1 MPGAGLAHGP
11 PAKKNA
17 GGRYHRF
24 GRKPGIP
31 RAMVLRLYVISSVHR
46 AFWPPSLRDALA
58 SSQVSISV
66 GMPGPHDFTSAGPH
80 SSAAS
85 QTSTAS
91 PPHVS

>member
-1 MPGAGLAHGP
+1 MLAAP
-11 PAKKNA
+11 MARLQQKKQA
-17 GGRYHRF
+17 AVTTGSTGTT
-24 GRKPGIP
+24 GIP
-31 RAMVLRLYVISSVHR
+31 RAMVLTLIRDLLGAPGFLATVVRVMRKHHR
-46 AFWPPSLRDALA
+46 ER
-58 SSQVSISV
+58 SISV